1 MSRLVIM
8 HTGSYAGFW
17 LEVVYAIICIFFF
30 YVGRL

>member
-17 LEVVYAIICIFFF
+17 LEVVYAIICIIFF